1 MPAPQE
7 KENRTRLHSWCTIV
21 HSRLGTQISYTSN
34 IFPNCSSLFCL
45 CLFFCSFHFF
55 VVVNTHRKQWTST
68 FIVSTNSFAFIIC
81 IIRFNRIFIQQNTVD
96 KYTERLCLLTELSEK
111 LRLWLIYFLCFQRVY
126 LNDALLYA
134 YITNN
139 EWMNEWAMDVNG
151 ADVKH
156 HEDIA
161 DEINIC

>member
-1 MPAPQE
+1 MPVPQE
-7 KENRTRLHSWCTIV
+7 KENRTRLHSWYTY
-21 HSRLGTQISYTSN
+21 STQPLGHADIIYQQH
-34 IFPNCSSLFCL
+34 FPQLLITFLPLS
-45 CLFFCSFHFF
+45 FFCSFHFF